1 MLGNVL
7 FMFIASGSML
17 AFMLV
22 LLVCPFLSI
31 NTVDGGNPANQL
43 IGSLS
48 HYLQGFVPP
57 RWLSGISEP
66 STVVNC
72 YADLKVSPD
81 LSNQFAVTSA

>member
-1 MLGNVL
+1 MLWENVGLL
-7 FMFIASGSML
+7 FRML

-48 HYLQGFVPP
+48 HYLQGFIPP